1 FHRAHVV
8 GAGERAGAEADD
20 GDRENHQHEG
30 SERQR
35 DRDRTRPARTELF
48 RRQLDPS
55 AFRIVGNFRD
65 PAHRHAA
72 KWPNSPPD
80 IRSTSSMANNKNRYK
95 IDKPNICLLAAWPR
109 VSP

>member
-1 FHRAHVV
+1 MTYVV

-20 GDRENHQHEG
+20 GDRENQQHEG
-30 SERQR
+30 AEREY
-35 DRDRTRPARTELF
+35 DRNRTRPTRTESF
-48 RRQLDPS
+48 RRQLDLK
-55 AFRIVGNFRD
+55 AFGVVDNFAH
-65 PAHRHAA
+65 PAHRHAT

-95 IDKPNICLLAAWPR
+95 IEKPNICLLAVWPR